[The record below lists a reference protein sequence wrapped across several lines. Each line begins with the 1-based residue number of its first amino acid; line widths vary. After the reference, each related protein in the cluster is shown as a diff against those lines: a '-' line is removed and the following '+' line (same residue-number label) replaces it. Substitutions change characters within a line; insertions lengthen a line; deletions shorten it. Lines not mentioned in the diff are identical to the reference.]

1 MAAVML
7 ELLEQPVRPAPELL
21 GLPVTIVV
29 AASRSKVADSLNYCR
44 EDAVEMHDL
53 DPVPTPD

>member
-1 MAAVML
+1 ML